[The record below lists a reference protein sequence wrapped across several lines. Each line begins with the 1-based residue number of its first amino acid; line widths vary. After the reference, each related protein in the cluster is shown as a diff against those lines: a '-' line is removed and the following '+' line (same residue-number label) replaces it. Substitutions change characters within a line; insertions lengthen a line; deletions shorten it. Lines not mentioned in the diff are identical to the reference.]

1 MSPSITNPT
10 VFGRLVSLSS
20 ATKGVTSNDKGLPGT
35 KGPSRPN
42 WVMGSRLLQRD
53 PPNLDLRI
61 RSLRCFITT
70 FGRFGLFAHRT
81 CRQQPGNPLVAGEK
95 ETNRP
100 RAVTCELIRAY
111 HRVPEA
117 LGLLP
122 NRFRVRRTPASS
134 LFRGQISLAAQKLFE
149 AGAVGAEVG
158 GNRGLEGELL
168 VRDRMPELELPRMEH
183 LTRRNGIDA
192 VVERGLPVG
201 LVSDDRTAERGHV
214 HADLVGAAG
223 LDEAGDDGD
232 GVGARV
238 VGGRGSRRCRC
249 RKRKDFPVGDG
260 DLAVLLDDRHAL
272 AVDGVASDQVLDA
285 SGVEAGASVA
295 DGEVGLLDV
304 LVRGEGLDESVHRGL
319 RLGDD
324 DESRRVLVESVD
336 EPDRK

>member
-117 LGLLP
+117 LGPLP

-149 AGAVGAEVG
+149 AGAVGAASNIEVG
-158 GNRGLEGELL
+158 KFRTHEEHIVSGMFGRERIHYIAPSPERLEAEMAQFIDWFNADMTISSVLL
-168 VRDRMPELELPRMEH
+168 SAIAH
-183 LTRRNGIDA
+183 LWF
-192 VVERGLPVG
+192 
-201 LVSDDRTAERGHV
+201 VSD
-214 HADLVGAAG
+214 
-223 LDEAGDDGD
+223 
-232 GVGARV
+232 
-238 VGGRGSRRCRC
+238 
-249 RKRKDFPVGDG
+249 
-260 DLAVLLDDRHAL
+260 
-272 AVDGVASDQVLDA
+272 
-285 SGVEAGASVA
+285 
-295 DGEVGLLDV
+295 
-304 LVRGEGLDESVHRGL
+304 
-319 RLGDD
+319 
-324 DESRRVLVESVD
+324 
-336 EPDRK
+336 